1 MFVIVN
7 DHFSFGINRISKI
20 ITNGNQIISYHNI
33 TVIPHIKPFET
44 LIRTACNFTGLNYL
58 FETKSII
65 VFLSKKLNNIFKIC
79 YTVIHIVTQ

>member
-7 DHFSFGINRISKI
+7 DHFSFGINFQSMNPLINRISKI
-20 ITNGNQIISYHNI
+20 MTNDNQIISYHNI
-33 TVIPHIKPFET
+33 TVIPYINLFET

-65 VFLSKKLNNIFKIC
+65 VFLSKNEITF
-79 YTVIHIVTQ
+79 